1 MAKKRLVP
9 KAPSLADLPVEV
21 SAGLAVIAGPVGP
34 GTTLAFVDAFG
45 DGVVDQGVDAAVE
58 AVGLEDFVSHGGT
71 CL

>member
-1 MAKKRLVP
+1 M
-9 KAPSLADLPVEV
+9 
-21 SAGLAVIAGPVGP
+21 AVIAGPVGP
-34 GTTLAFVDAFG
+34 GPTLAFVNAFG